1 MKKNFIIISLLI
13 AVCFT
18 GCTNNKNNVTLEDTD
33 VTISEQKQ
41 TPEQENIDS
50 LVEISTKSSDEILPY
65 LEQLNDNVRITFVS
79 PYFDTCVVEKVANNH
94 LYSFTRH
101 NSLEELEQVYAIDE
115 NNTEYLCITNET
127 GDTLWVCT
135 ELDDTTDNCRILN
148 YVNLQTPI
156 FEDIDNVELKSDYA
170 NCDQIE
176 YSFDSHIGNKTFN
189 YTVTIDKATDTAVS
203 IKENFG
209 DEIEYTYEKISSV
222 STPREAYSAASIS
235 AEGMLNILSVG
246 FTSEYTASELV
257 NIYGNDKTYMEN

>member
-1 MKKNFIIISLLI
+1 MRKKYIILSII
-13 AVCFT
+13 AAVCFT
-18 GCTNNKNNVTLEDTD
+18 GCTNNNTNVTLED
-33 VTISEQKQ
+33 VGVSLLEQNQ
-41 TPEQENIDS
+41 PSEQENMNS
-50 LVEISTKSSDEILPY
+50 LVDISTKSSDELLPY

-101 NSLEELEQVYAIDE
+101 NSLEELEQVYAVDE

-135 ELDDTTDNCRILN
+135 ELDDTTDNFRILN

-156 FEDIDNVELKSDYA
+156 FEDIDNVELKSEYA
-170 NCDQIE
+170 NRDQIE
-176 YSFDSHIGNKTFN
+176 YSFDSHIGNETCN
-189 YTVTIDKATDTAVS
+189 YTVTIDKTTNTAVS
-203 IKENFG
+203 VKENFG

-222 STPREAYSAASIS
+222 STPREAYSATSIS

-246 FTSEYTASELV
+246 FTSEHTASELI